1 MANVAVINGSSRC
14 VWSVHLPPV
23 RSREYTEC
31 DMIQNRGLG
40 LAFSRYL
47 LSNTSLNVISTSSR
61 DASKARSAILEDS
74 NLDKNEAEERLTTLD
89 LDVTDEGSIEKAA
102 NHVKS
107 KFGSGNLRL
116 LINVAGIVGLNSIWR
131 FSLRFQK
138 R

>member
-1 MANVAVINGSSRC
+1 
-14 VWSVHLPPV
+14 
-23 RSREYTEC
+23 
-31 DMIQNRGLG
+31 MIQNRGLG